1 LRLFEILRRG
11 GLFNGV
17 VESGI
22 NDGLRRARSILGLS
36 FDLGSFGLLLSNFL
50 GSLESL
56 QMSESFLVE
65 LEEDN
70 LSSHGNDDD
79 EVDGAHTKTVMVLS
93 GFFVLELGHL
103 LLFGGISVSM
113 SNFVLFMVRIQLGS
127 PGLD

>member
-1 LRLFEILRRG
+1 LRLLEILRRG

-17 VESGI
+17 VESRI
-22 NDGLRRARSILGLS
+22 NDGLGRARSVLGLS
-36 FDLGSFGLLLSNFL
+36 FDLGSFCLLLSNFL

-79 EVDGAHTKTVMVLS
+79 EVDGAHATSMVLS

-103 LLFGGISVSM
+103 LLFGGISISM